1 MTDLAEKLKEALE
14 KGRSGQFVREN
25 PYERL
30 GLKENPFHP
39 KFNSNNE
46 DVFIVR
52 EDVLVNL
59 AMQIGN
65 AIRLYEENNT

>member
-39 KFNSNNE
+39 KFNPNNE

-52 EDVLVNL
+52 EDVLHHSL
-59 AMQIGN
+59 PSSPYSRI
-65 AIRLYEENNT
+65 IRLW